1 MSNKIQQ
8 KKSKK
13 NVNSCA
19 YQWTTTLV
27 SKAVCQLKVVTQA
40 KQQFGR
46 KQIFCKS
53 GSSAGTI
60 IFALQKTNK
69 QLSLLIPFRQDTFS
83 NQTVA

>member
-60 IFALQKTNK
+60 IFALQIQINILTLNK
-69 QLSLLIPFRQDTFS
+69 HSLDTFS

>member
-8 KKSKK
+8 KKSKE

-60 IFALQKTNK
+60 IFALQIQINILTLNK
-69 QLSLLIPFRQDTFS
+69 HSLDTFS